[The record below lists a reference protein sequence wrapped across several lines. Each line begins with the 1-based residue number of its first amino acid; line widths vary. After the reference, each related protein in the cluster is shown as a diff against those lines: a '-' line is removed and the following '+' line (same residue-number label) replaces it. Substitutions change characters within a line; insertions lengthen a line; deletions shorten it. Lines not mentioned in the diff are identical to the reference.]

1 MKYIFAFC
9 YILLTSYAFSQHGI
23 SRVREF
29 SYDFDKNSSLDKAY
43 CTLEKGVGYTSLQ
56 ITIYFYNENEIIKEC
71 NSKKII
77 FESSNLEN
85 FSEQISLSSFKHEE
99 EDNSIFMVFHRN
111 NINYIFNF
119 VYDNYDFDLLYYA
132 ENDRNDYF
140 RYFRQIDFRD
150 KKIYINKVDPES
162 NENLVYNF
170 PYLKNSI
177 PKLSDFEFGSVTWPS
192 VK

>member
-1 MKYIFAFC
+1 MKYIFTFC
-9 YILLTSYAFSQHGI
+9 YILSTSCAFSQDGI

-43 CTLEKGVGYTSLQ
+43 CTLEKGEEYTSLQ
-56 ITIYFYNENEIIKEC
+56 ITIYFYDENEIINEC
-71 NSKKII
+71 TSKKII
-77 FESSNLEN
+77 FESSSVEN
-85 FSEQISLSSFKHEE
+85 NSEQFYVAIFKHEE
-99 EDNSIFMVFHRN
+99 EDNSIELFFHRN
-111 NINYIFNF
+111 KIGYYFSF
-119 VYDNYDFDLLYYA
+119 VYDNYDFDLLNYT
-132 ENDRNDYF
+132 ENDKNDYF

-162 NENLVYNF
+162 NENLIYNY

-177 PKLSDFEFGSVTWPS
+177 PKLSDFEFGSVIWPS